1 MDLQPFFNPDRT
13 KRLDSLPPERRKIIE
28 DEAKASGQ
36 GDAHT
41 DRVLVG
47 MWLSKRTGLEND
59 VVDRIFDEMVK
70 VYFGA
75 NDNASSAY
83 TKIAAHYE
91 EYTALLDKQRALLDE
106 QRALLNVKK
115 RAEAAKYLEQSGLYK
130 FGATAAEG
138 AANTALGAAEGA
150 LRQMSVVAKEMS
162 APTLYSYGT
171 QLLPSYGLGT
181 QVAAAKMPEEG
192 TFTNP
197 YEQLA
202 NTVWQWKNDV
212 TQKFDVDPEFKKTIA
227 GVAASGLGSLIPQ
240 IAVSFLG
247 PEAMVAVL
255 ESSAFSEATDRYWN
269 EKNIRPEDATPEQK
283 NEALCAG
290 LVYAVPSSVY
300 NKIGLDKWVG
310 HLFKDGAK
318 ALTKRELMVRM
329 GKAFGEAA
337 AAEVPTELADY
348 VLGDIA
354 AKVTYAHDTEMFTP
368 EKLREMGVIA
378 IATVLSAGTA
388 GAGRTGFTSVR
399 GKHGGEIG
407 PDEVEYA
414 GAFQATAEEWQQ
426 AQATAGEQPA
436 TEAQAKTTPDQ
447 AATGIGLEGDAG
459 VGVLWR
465 PEGNT
470 PGASAQDIAILK
482 QQNTKEDGTLD
493 EQAILN
499 LCENED
505 AGLILVDAV
514 KGDEQA
520 RKEYNMLLAGEDAKG
535 MRELT
540 EEEMDEIRKE
550 LDLVS
555 DDASIDEETDFAP
568 SKKEMAEVEEAIY
581 GVLEEQ
587 GRVVGESKK
596 NVRTRA
602 KEIVASLSTKEWE
615 LLGIN
620 RAAKALGIG
629 RLSKAKESELLRA
642 ARYSDKVLYEQTLS
656 GLKQDKLVQK
666 IKAIREAEL
675 KRRINANSEMARKAL
690 VSKLQAK
697 AAKIAK
703 AIDDASSGKK
713 KLAYGNG
720 DAIKKFLS
728 ENYDEPSEAMQKAY
742 AALQENR
749 AKPNYEVTDADQY
762 LVAEMTRPRIGSKNL
777 TTAQAAAF
785 WADLNSLIRT
795 GRSLSQEKADKRA
808 AKLRMETDAIVSEVT
823 AKNKASGAREDVALG
838 RAGFWAAMKQVYRN
852 VKRFGIGSLKPET
865 IFTWL
870 TGREGNNALTRSV
883 TDRLRDAG
891 YMEHHLNEQAI
902 GDLRNMGK
910 ANGIDMSQFGEFLV
924 DGNGKPFELNDV
936 NVTRSEAA
944 AIYAYS
950 KSETGRAHLFGVADD
965 NGVVQG
971 GTAIGYN
978 ADGTKHIATPADVKA
993 IVAHMP
999 ASYVNFVDDIVNYLS
1014 TTEYERVNTL
1024 WYKPRFGVDMHKI
1037 EAYFPIRNLSHPGG
1051 AVLDMM
1057 ENAGKGGL
1065 SRGFSKARTGS
1076 VAGFKGFDFMNTL
1089 VGHIQQVNHVIAYDK
1104 AIADVSSVL
1113 EMNKARSRVA
1123 DAIRAR
1129 HPDLYEWFGRY
1140 LEDLRRGTPQR
1151 SIESIERT
1159 FEYMRTMAIRSSLG
1173 YSPTSGIKVISSFG
1187 PGARYIRPA
1196 FLVKEVLTMAHS
1208 RHEKIAFMMG
1218 PEGTMSPE
1226 VKARVGAIDKLIRDI
1241 HTSDTQWRK
1250 YLEEATDINQFDSWM
1265 FMRIAEL
1272 NQTTAL
1278 WTAKYNEVLMDTND
1292 SIAARRSADWVIEQT
1307 QQTGHI
1313 MNQSQWQ
1320 RGHAM
1325 LRLFMPFK
1333 NDVSNEWNSL
1343 VRILVANGTK
1353 TEKAKRLVSYAVYDM
1368 AWPAL
1373 VLSSANA
1380 CDKVMRAFLIG
1391 LAASAGLVPKPQKD
1405 KNEKRTSLEQWRDDM
1420 VVLGLM
1426 QPVAAFPALDNVAE
1440 YAIKEAVSEFLPH
1453 EDEKAR
1459 VRQFN
1464 PDVFFMRPINQLYHG
1479 KYASAAGT
1487 ILGIPLTGYWAP
1499 IIDEKLK
1506 GKKQE
1511 AKQPR

>member
-1 MDLQPFFNPDRT
+1 MDLQPFFNTDRT
-13 KRLDSLPPERRKIIE
+13 KRLDSLSPERRKAIE
-28 DEAKASGQ
+28 DEAQASGQ

-47 MWLSKRTGLEND
+47 MWLSERTGLEDD
-59 VVDRIFDEMVK
+59 VVDRNFDEMVK

-83 TKIAAHYE
+83 TKIAAHYG
-91 EYTALLDKQRALLDE
+91 EYTALLDE
-106 QRALLNVKK
+106 QRAMLNVKK

-138 AANTALGAAEGA
+138 AAGTALGAAEGA
-150 LRQMSVVAKEMS
+150 LRQVSMGAQKMR
-162 APTLYSYGT
+162 APTLYGYGP
-171 QLLPSYGLGT
+171 QYSAGSMAMQILS
-181 QVAAAKMPEEG
+181 AKMPEEG
-192 TFTNP
+192 TITDP

-202 NTVWQWKNDV
+202 NNVWQWKNDV

-227 GVAASGLGSLIPQ
+227 GVAASGLGSFIPQ

-247 PEAMVAVL
+247 PEATVAVL

-283 NEALCAG
+283 NEALRAG

-310 HLFKDGAK
+310 PLFKDGAK
-318 ALTKRELMVRM
+318 ALTKRELMVGM
-329 GKAFGEAA
+329 GKAFGKSA

-348 VLGDIA
+348 VLGDVA
-354 AKVTYAHDTEMFTP
+354 AKVTYAPDTEMFTP
-368 EKLREMGVIA
+368 EKLHEMGVIA
-378 IATVLSAGTA
+378 IATALSSGTA
-388 GAGRTGFTSVR
+388 GAGGKGFMSVR
-399 GKHGGEIG
+399 GKRGGEIG
-407 PDEVEYA
+407 PDGVEYA
-414 GAFQATAEEWQQ
+414 DAAQATAEKGQQ
-426 AQATAGEQPA
+426 
-436 TEAQAKTTPDQ
+436 AQAKTTPDQ

-459 VGVLWR
+459 VGVLWQ

-470 PGASAQDIAILK
+470 LGASAQDIAILK

-535 MRELT
+535 MSELT

-555 DDASIDEETDFAP
+555 DDASVEEETDFAP
-568 SKKEMAEVEEAIY
+568 SSKEMAEVEEAIY

-587 GRVVGESKK
+587 GRIEGESKK

-602 KEIVASLSTKEWE
+602 KEIVASISTKEWE

-629 RLSKAKESELLRA
+629 KLSKAKESELLKA
-642 ARYSDKVLYEQTLS
+642 AKYSDKVLYEQTLS

-666 IKAIREAEL
+666 IKAIREAAI

-690 VSKLQAK
+690 VSKVQAK

-703 AIDDASSGKK
+703 AIDEASGGKK

-749 AKPNYEVTDADQY
+749 ANPSYEVTDADQS

-795 GRSLSQEKADKRA
+795 GRSLSQEKAEKRA

-823 AKNKASGAREDVALG
+823 AQNKASGAKEDVALG
-838 RAGFWAAMKQVYRN
+838 RAGFKAAMKQVDRT
-852 VKRFGIGSLKPET
+852 VKRFGIGSFKPET

-870 TGREGNNALTRSV
+870 TGREGNNALSRSV

-891 YMEHHLNEQAI
+891 YKEHHLNEQAI

-936 NVTRSEAA
+936 NVTRNEAA

-993 IVAHMP
+993 IVEHMP
-999 ASYVNFVDDIVNYLS
+999 ASYVNFVDDVVNYLS
-1014 TTEYERVNTL
+1014 TTEYERVNGL
-1024 WYKPRFGVDMHKI
+1024 WYKDRFGVDMPAI

-1076 VAGFKGFDFMNTL
+1076 VAGFKGFDFMTTL

-1113 EMNKARSRVA
+1113 EMNKARSGVA
-1123 DAIRAR
+1123 DAMRAR
-1129 HPDLYEWFGRY
+1129 HPDLYKWFGRY

-1159 FEYMRTMAIRSSLG
+1159 LEYMRTMAMRSSLG
-1173 YSPTSGIKVISSFG
+1173 YRPTSGIKVISSFG

-1196 FLVKEVLTMAHS
+1196 FLAKEVMTMAQS

-1292 SIAARRSADWVIEQT
+1292 SSAARRSADWVIEQT
-1307 QQTGHI
+1307 QQSGHI

-1343 VRILVANGTK
+1343 VRIFVANGTK
-1353 TEKAKRLVSYAVYDM
+1353 AEKAKRLVSYAVYDM

-1373 VLSSANA
+1373 VLSSANRL
-1380 CDKVMRAFLIG
+1380 DKVMRAFIIG
-1391 LAASAGLVPKPQKD
+1391 LAASAGLAPKPQKD

-1420 VVLGLM
+1420 IALALM
-1426 QPVAAFPALDNVAE
+1426 QQVAAFPALDNVAE
-1440 YAIKEAVSEFLPH
+1440 YIIKEGESKLLPYD
-1453 EDEKAR
+1453 DEKAR
-1459 VRQFN
+1459 VRQYN
-1464 PDVFFMRPINQLYHG
+1464 PDVFFMRSINQLYKG
-1479 KYASAAGT
+1479 NYASAVGT
-1487 ILGIPLTGYWAP
+1487 ILGVPFTGYLAP
-1499 IIDEKLK
+1499 IIDKKLK

-1511 AKQPR
+1511 EKQPR